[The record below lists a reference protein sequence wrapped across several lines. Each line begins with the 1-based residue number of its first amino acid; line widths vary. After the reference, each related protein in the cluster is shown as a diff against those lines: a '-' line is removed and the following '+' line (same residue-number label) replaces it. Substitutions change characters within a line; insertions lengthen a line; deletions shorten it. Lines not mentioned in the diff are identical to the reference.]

1 MAKLRAAGARSEL
14 DVAYM
19 DSQIVKQAKAEGLL
33 QPLEPAKVAHWNDVY
48 DVSRD
53 KDAHWVSM
61 MFAGTMITYN
71 TKLVKEPPTSWA
83 DLWKPEFKGKLAI
96 PDISG
101 TSGQQF
107 LMAAARLNGGSIE
120 NIDPGFEAIKKL
132 KPNVQMM
139 YTQPDQL
146 IPLFERGDIAVAV
159 WYTDR
164 TGAAAAK
171 GVPVAAAYPKEGADR
186 HRADRLRA
194 QGEPEEGARAEVH
207 RHAALAGR
215 PALLCAVAVRGTHAT
230 RRSSSR
236 RIWPSS
242 CPMARSCS
250 ACTSPTRTSSRRSS
264 RSGRSAGGARSR
276 GDRRPGA
283 TRAVRRAA
291 AALRRA
297 GRERAEPSLAVRRL
311 RKTFG
316 RVVAVDDVSLEAA
329 PGEFLSLLGPSGC
342 GKSTVLRMVAGLVEP
357 DRGEVVLAG
366 EDITRV
372 AVHRRNLGLVF
383 QSYALF
389 PHMTVFDN
397 VAFGLRRRRVAEAEL
412 RPRVERMLDLV
423 RLGPLGSRH
432 PRELS
437 GGQQQRV
444 ALARALVTEP
454 RVLLLDEPL
463 SNLDALLRDEMRVE
477 LKRLQQRLGTTMI
490 FVTHDQA
497 EALILSDRVVV
508 MEAGRVEQVGRPEEV
523 YRRPATAFVARFL
536 GRANFLAGVVAQRG
550 ADGIVVALDGGLS
563 VVAAAREDLAA
574 GQRVQVA
581 IRQESIR
588 LCACRP
594 ASRCRARQPL
604 SGHRGVSRLR
614 GPGAPLRGPVGGRTR
629 ARSGRARRRHA
640 APARHRRA
648 RRVGAGG
655 RDPAARRLRA
665 RAPAPGVPVMRG
677 RGGLLLAPSLVLL
690 VLAFAIPVGMLVPT
704 SFRPYVPLV
713 GITSG
718 FTVRYYTKLVTDSY
732 YLEII
737 GRTLGLGLTVTALT
751 LVIGYPVAFF
761 LARTRSR
768 WRGWL
773 TILVVFPLLLNLV
786 VRTFGWIALLAQNG
800 LVNQAMIALGL
811 VDAPV
816 KLLFN
821 FAGLLIG
828 LTHIFLPFMV
838 LVLVGAIQNIP
849 RDVEDAARV
858 LGASWASAFAR
869 VTLPLSLPGVLSGS
883 ILVFVLTISALV
895 TPRLLGGPTYQVM
908 STLIYDEFLQRLNWP
923 AGSAQALLLTVMV
936 LVLVFLSGLLA
947 RRTGARV

>member
-1 MAKLRAAGARSEL
+1 
-14 DVAYM
+14 
-19 DSQIVKQAKAEGLL
+19 
-33 QPLEPAKVAHWNDVY
+33 
-48 DVSRD
+48 
-53 KDAHWVSM
+53 
-61 MFAGTMITYN
+61 
-71 TKLVKEPPTSWA
+71 
-83 DLWKPEFKGKLAI
+83 
-96 PDISG
+96 
-101 TSGQQF
+101 
-107 LMAAARLNGGSIE
+107 
-120 NIDPGFEAIKKL
+120 
-132 KPNVQMM
+132 
-139 YTQPDQL
+139 
-146 IPLFERGDIAVAV
+146 
-159 WYTDR
+159 
-164 TGAAAAK
+164 
-171 GVPVAAAYPKEGADR
+171 
-186 HRADRLRA
+186 
-194 QGEPEEGARAEVH
+194 
-207 RHAALAGR
+207 
-215 PALLCAVAVRGTHAT
+215 
-230 RRSSSR
+230 
-236 RIWPSS
+236 
-242 CPMARSCS
+242 
-250 ACTSPTRTSSRRSS
+250 
-264 RSGRSAGGARSR
+264 
-276 GDRRPGA
+276 
-283 TRAVRRAA
+283 
-291 AALRRA
+291 
-297 GRERAEPSLAVRRL
+297 
-311 RKTFG
+311 
-316 RVVAVDDVSLEAA
+316 
-329 PGEFLSLLGPSGC
+329 
-342 GKSTVLRMVAGLVEP
+342 
-357 DRGEVVLAG
+357 
-366 EDITRV
+366 
-372 AVHRRNLGLVF
+372 
-383 QSYALF
+383 
-389 PHMTVFDN
+389 MTVFDN
-397 VAFGLRRRRVAEAEL
+397 VAFGLRRRRVAETEL

-423 RLGPLGSRH
+423 RLGPLGARY

-536 GRANFLAGVVAQRG
+536 GRANFLSGVVAQRG

-563 VVAAAREDLAA
+563 VVAAAREDIAA
-574 GQRVQVA
+574 GERVQVA

-588 LCACRP
+588 LGPAGADAARANHFPVTVAFHAFAGQAHHYVVQLVDGRELEVATPGADAPLQRGTACR
-594 ASRCRARQPL
+594 
-604 SGHRGVSRLR
+604 
-614 GPGAPLRGPVGGRTR
+614 
-629 ARSGRARRRHA
+629 
-640 APARHRRA
+640 
-648 RRVGAGG
+648 RRVGGG
-655 RDPAARRLRA
+655 RRDPAAGRIAGRRCSLA
-665 RAPAPGVPVMRG
+665 LGSPVMRG
-677 RGGLLLAPSLVLL
+677 RGGVLLAPSLVLL

-718 FTVRYYTKLVTDSY
+718 FTVRYYTKLLTDSY

-811 VDAPV
+811 VHAPV
-816 KLLFN
+816 ALLFN

-858 LGASWASAFAR
+858 LGASWAGAFAR

-936 LVLVFLSGLLA
+936 LVLVFLSGLFA